1 MATRAIKNRIT
12 GENVSSYDALPA
24 GTVLRD
30 RYVVGKLLGSGG
42 FGMTYLAYDKQ
53 QDCAVAVKEYYPA
66 GTAVRTADNL
76 TVEPLS
82 SFRKED
88 FEKGLER
95 FRNESEIILRFR
107 QCSDILGVYDVFCQ
121 NGTAYYAMEYI
132 GGVSLKEYV
141 QNHGCLTEGQ
151 AVHGAEKL
159 LSALSAIHGG
169 GVLHRDISPDNII
182 LCSGGGVKL
191 IDFGSARE
199 VCEQSMSVILKEG
212 YAPLEQY
219 QRRGARSGRTDLY
232 SLAMCLYFGLIGQEP
247 DNPIDRL
254 DTDSAFR
261 KGLEKVSPKLGAVIE
276 KAAAVRENDRY
287 ETADEMLSAIK
298 RTGIK
303 PSPIYIAETIPPE
316 VPVPQKISRWK
327 KAAITAAAGGS
338 AIIAAAAMLFR
349 NTGDIMVRIGDKSFP
364 VNSTVLDLPNRE
376 LTNAQIA
383 NLRHMKSLRS
393 LNIAGNYIT
402 DLSCLEGLTELEYL
416 CFSNN
421 CIHDIEFARG
431 MSKLKKIKG
440 GNNFISDISPL
451 ADKKELTLAYFG
463 DNLITDISPLKD
475 CRKLVRV
482 SFDEAKL
489 QNIDALAGMDKLE
502 MAGFSGCGLKSIE
515 PLRGCVSLR
524 LAYVGRNSLTDVS
537 PLAGKPLEEFY
548 VDNNRL
554 SGHIDSFAGIT
565 VNGFISS
572 ERNGFSMDELE
583 KIMDTVTGQFALY
596 TDMDGKIITLGA
608 EPGNAGA
615 KPK

>member
-1 MATRAIKNRIT
+1 MATRTNKKRIT
-12 GENVSSYDALPA
+12 GENVLSYDALPV

-30 RYVVGKLLGSGG
+30 RYVVGKLLGFGG
-42 FGMTYLAYDKQ
+42 FGMIYLAYDKQ

-121 NGTAYYAMEYI
+121 NGTAYYAMEYF

-151 AVHGAEKL
+151 VVYGAEKL
-159 LSALSAIHGG
+159 LTALSAIHSG

-191 IDFGSARE
+191 VDFGSARE

-219 QRRGARSGRTDLY
+219 RRQGVRSGRTDLY

-254 DTDSAFR
+254 DTDSAFK
-261 KGLEKVSPKLGAVIE
+261 KGLKKVSSELGAVIE
-276 KAAAVRENDRY
+276 KAAAIRENDRY

-303 PSPIYIAETIPPE
+303 PIPIDIAETIPPKVH
-316 VPVPQKISRWK
+316 VPKKTSRWK
-327 KAAITAAAGGS
+327 KAAITAAATGS
-338 AIIAAAAMLFR
+338 VIIAAASMLFR
-349 NTGDIMVRIGDKSFP
+349 NTEDIMVRIGDRSFP
-364 VNSTVLDLPNRE
+364 ISSTVLDLQDRE

-383 NLRHMKSLRS
+383 NLRHMKSLRN

-402 DLSCLEGLTELEYL
+402 DLSCLEELTELEYL
-416 CFSNN
+416 YFNN
-421 CIHDIEFARG
+421 NSVHDIEFARG
-431 MSKLKKIKG
+431 MSKLKEING
-440 GNNFISDISPL
+440 SNNFISDISPL
-451 ADKKELTLAYFG
+451 AGKKELTLAYFG

-475 CRKLVRV
+475 CRELVRV
-482 SFDEAKL
+482 SFDEAQL
-489 QNIDALAGMDKLE
+489 QNIDALAGMEKLE
-502 MAGFSGCGLKSIE
+502 MAGFSGCKLKSIE
-515 PLRGCVSLR
+515 PLRDCVSLR
-524 LAYVGRNSLTDVS
+524 LAYFGRNNLTDVS
-537 PLAGKPLEEFY
+537 PLAGKSLEEFY

-565 VNGFISS
+565 VNGFICS
-572 ERNGFSMDELE
+572 ECNGFSMEELE
-583 KIMDTVTGQFALY
+583 NIMDTVTGQFALY

-608 EPGNAGA
+608 EPGNTEVET
-615 KPK
+615 K